1 MLSMLISIAWDMDY
15 ILREIDS
22 EFALILFML
31 AEMPE
36 LVFAMFAEMAAEF
49 MLMLIIFAA
58 VI

>member
-1 MLSMLISIAWDMDY
+1 M
-15 ILREIDS
+15 REIDS